1 MSNWLV
7 SQFEFKIVLKDQ
19 LISNNDNKKTNK
31 KLRKERKK
39 VFLINLKLLNDYKAI
54 FVKYIFGLKILFNL
68 ILEKEFKLKYK
79 TT

>member
-7 SQFEFKIVLKDQ
+7 SQFEFKIVLKEQ
-19 LISNNDNKKTNK
+19 LISNNDNKKTNR

-54 FVKYIFGLKILFNL
+54 FVK
-68 ILEKEFKLKYK
+68 
-79 TT
+79 